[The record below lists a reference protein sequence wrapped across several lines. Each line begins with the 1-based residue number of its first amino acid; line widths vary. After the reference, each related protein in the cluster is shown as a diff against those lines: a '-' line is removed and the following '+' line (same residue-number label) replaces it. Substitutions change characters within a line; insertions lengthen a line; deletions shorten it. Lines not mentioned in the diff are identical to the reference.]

1 MEDKKIDAY
10 INGKIE
16 IEDTFLALLQ
26 EDINEEGFNESLNNL
41 NLHFQNQGFS
51 QNQEELKIFLYY
63 ISKIADNHNR
73 TKEFFKKIGEV
84 LNLIHNEIKTFLSN
98 FDIFDIFKSNP
109 RMLLSLLQNNLLE
122 ADEIIFKYMM
132 KYYYEKK
139 RDQYF
144 AFLYPEFKEF
154 LSQEDVLYYEE
165 KISNIKQYEIYRQEG
180 ENENYFCSLIR
191 NDLIDEFVEFST
203 RVNLQLSSPV
213 PFSLFESNPF
223 LFDKETTLIEYAAF
237 YGSIKIFQYL
247 RLQEVTLTPSL
258 WLYAIHSNNPE
269 IIHLLEELQVNPK
282 DSTFYECFKEAII
295 CHHNDVANYIKEC
308 KITRYDENYLLESQY
323 DWQKRKSIHEHIFD
337 YYNFHFMNI
346 KSYDKQILYYL
357 INFDYVNLIKL
368 YLPEE
373 FEQLDQIVAN
383 DSFFNGLN
391 NLVITSNLLNLN
403 KYIFPNTVTIC
414 SSVKKMSKFAFL
426 DCSGIRNVFF
436 ECPSSIS
443 QIGPSS
449 FLECQYLF
457 QISIPP
463 SVTQIGN
470 TCFLKCKHL
479 VHVYIPSS
487 VTYIGKS
494 AFRGCS
500 SLDKISIPP
509 LIKKIDEET
518 FSGCS
523 SLTQVIFES
532 PSSLAS
538 IEYCAFK
545 DCTSLTQIS
554 IPSSLT
560 RFGNSVFIGCS
571 SLKQILIPS
580 SVT

>member
-1 MEDKKIDAY
+1 
-10 INGKIE
+10 
-16 IEDTFLALLQ
+16 
-26 EDINEEGFNESLNNL
+26 
-41 NLHFQNQGFS
+41 
-51 QNQEELKIFLYY
+51 
-63 ISKIADNHNR
+63 
-73 TKEFFKKIGEV
+73 
-84 LNLIHNEIKTFLSN
+84 
-98 FDIFDIFKSNP
+98 
-109 RMLLSLLQNNLLE
+109 
-122 ADEIIFKYMM
+122 
-132 KYYYEKK
+132 
-139 RDQYF
+139 
-144 AFLYPEFKEF
+144 
-154 LSQEDVLYYEE
+154 
-165 KISNIKQYEIYRQEG
+165 
-180 ENENYFCSLIR
+180 
-191 NDLIDEFVEFST
+191 
-203 RVNLQLSSPV
+203 
-213 PFSLFESNPF
+213 
-223 LFDKETTLIEYAAF
+223 
-237 YGSIKIFQYL
+237 
-247 RLQEVTLTPSL
+247 
-258 WLYAIHSNNPE
+258 
-269 IIHLLEELQVNPK
+269 
-282 DSTFYECFKEAII
+282 
-295 CHHNDVANYIKEC
+295 
-308 KITRYDENYLLESQY
+308 
-323 DWQKRKSIHEHIFD
+323 
-337 YYNFHFMNI
+337 MNI
-346 KSYDKQILYYL
+346 KSFDKQILYYL